1 MRVSSG
7 VCLALFLGGASI
19 PALAADTIL
28 KPESGSFRF
37 TDDLKGKK
45 GEAANDV
52 SGIACLPEKA
62 GKRRCLSVDDESRAV
77 QFLTVDG
84 GTIEPGKTIDLI
96 GRELDPATLGTLP
109 TDLRCPSEK
118 AAEFKEFDG
127 EGVAYAAPYFYVV
140 GSHGC
145 GRNKDRLRTSS
156 LILARL
162 RVDADGKPEGKRN
175 AAVETSYRL
184 GDVLAASETVK
195 AFFLKSLMQGNG
207 LNVEGIAVVG
217 DRLYAGLRAPSIDG
231 KAFLVEAELGALF
244 APGHEAYR
252 GRTRTIAV
260 PVGERAGI
268 RDLAAL
274 EDGRLLLLT
283 GPAQEQTG
291 VAYRLFLFDPTTG
304 GEPQA
309 LGALEALDGP
319 DRGGKAEAVTGLG
332 RDRVLVLFDSLRN
345 GGPRSYRVPAAL
357 TSGP

>member
-1 MRVSSG
+1 MRVTGG

-19 PALAADTIL
+19 QALAADAVL

-62 GKRRCLSVDDESRAV
+62 GKRRCLIVDDESRAV
-77 QFLTVDG
+77 QFLTIDG
-84 GTIEPGKTIDLI
+84 GTVEPGKTIDLI
-96 GRELDPATLGTLP
+96 GKEPDPATLGALQ
-109 TDLRCPSEK
+109 TDLQCPSEK
-118 AAEFKEFDG
+118 SAEFKEFDG

-156 LILARL
+156 LVLACI
-162 RVDADGKPEGKRN
+162 RVDADGKLKGN
-175 AAVETSYRL
+175 DDAAVETSYRL
-184 GDVLAASETVK
+184 GDALAASETVK
-195 AFFLKSLMQGNG
+195 PFFLKSLMQGNG
-207 LNVEGIAVVG
+207 LNVEGIALVG

-244 APGHEAYR
+244 APGQEAYR

-260 PVGERAGI
+260 PVGESAGI

-274 EDGRLLLLT
+274 EDGRLLLLA
-283 GPAQEQTG
+283 GPAQEQPG
-291 VAYRLFLFDPTTG
+291 IAYRLFLFDPMKG

-319 DRGGKAEAVTGLG
+319 ERGGKAEAVTVLG

-345 GGPRSYRVPAAL
+345 GGPRSYRVPATL
-357 TSGP
+357 TAGP